1 MKKLLFLLLLCAKTA
16 LAQTISY
23 EAVVRLPLDA
33 LTVEYSIESEREN
46 YPLRSLFT
54 YQLDAP
60 SDSET
65 LKNVFFDTWYNLAKA
80 QKLDCYSD
88 STLSKKM
95 QEKWINYDTVTV
107 CNPSHYEEP
116 MLHIVANEY
125 STNYIKEY
133 AVLHRFTY
141 NTKTHKTTCELPAF
155 APILTVIDD
164 RGNFRYKRQMAWIK
178 NDGKTRK
185 KLKPVWSKRANLT
198 LPDLNVPEP
207 DTAQTVWRDCLLAQ
221 AKKSELQLLP
231 TLDGGWHLPA
241 EKMDFIGVDTIVT
254 YNPETYE
261 EQIRLDTNRIAIEQI
276 TQMRFKMCYFFEQK
290 PFRLSCKI
298 ERIGLLHDRKDDKG
312 NYRFTQ
318 PIFFIKP

>member
-1 MKKLLFLLLLCAKTA
+1 MKKIIFLLLCANTA

-23 EAVVRLPLDA
+23 EAIVRLPLDA
-33 LTVEYSIESEREN
+33 LTVEYDRETYN
-46 YPLRSLFT
+46 DNNVLGSLFT

-88 STLSKKM
+88 STLSKKTKA
-95 QEKWINYDTVTV
+95 QWVSIDTVLAGECAYASNTKV
-107 CNPSHYEEP
+107 
-116 MLHIVANEY
+116 VANEY

-141 NTKTHKTTCELPAF
+141 NIKTHKTTCEIPAF
-155 APILTVIDD
+155 APILSVIDD
-164 RGNFRYKRQMAWIK
+164 RGNFRYKKQMAWIK

-185 KLKPVWSKRANLT
+185 KLKPVWSKRVNLT

-221 AKKSELQLLP
+221 AKKGELPLLP
-231 TLDGGWHLPA
+231 ILDGGWHLPT
-241 EKMDFIGVDTIVT
+241 ESMNFTTVDTVES

-261 EQIRLDTNRIAIEQI
+261 LQIRLDTNSITIEQI
-276 TQMRFKMCYFFEQK
+276 TQMRFKMSYFFEQK

-298 ERIGLLHDRKDDKG
+298 ERIGLLKDVKDDKG
-312 NYRFTQ
+312 NFRYRQ